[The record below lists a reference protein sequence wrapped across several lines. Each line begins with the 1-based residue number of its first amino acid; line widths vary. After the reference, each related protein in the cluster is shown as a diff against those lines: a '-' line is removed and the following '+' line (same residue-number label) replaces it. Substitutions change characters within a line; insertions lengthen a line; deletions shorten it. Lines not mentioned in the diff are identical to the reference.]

1 MSVHVFFDSLYYFFF
16 STYNFAVSPSGS
28 TPIES
33 VIMMLLAFLTLFYT
47 RAICCRESSL
57 IRSCN
62 RRQIHIVLIRSG
74 GVNYIC
80 RIIVGRS
87 GCFCLNLSDNSVMR
101 GRVHAR
107 RTLKGLVADL
117 RVIESNVGFQL
128 FSGIKQYVIVKVFIL
143 LQQHSLMIQYID
155 ETNFYTSVFPVG
167 GKSSQ
172 S

>member
-33 VIMMLLAFLTLFYT
+33 VIMMLLAFLTLFYI

-80 RIIVGRS
+80 RIIVCSIWRS
-87 GCFCLNLSDNSVMR
+87 LLSCAGSQNCQ
-101 GRVHAR
+101 
-107 RTLKGLVADL
+107 RTYRQNNQFRFHTFLLSYN
-117 RVIESNVGFQL
+117 IQL
-128 FSGIKQYVIVKVFIL
+128 PI
-143 LQQHSLMIQYID
+143 
-155 ETNFYTSVFPVG
+155 G
-167 GKSSQ
+167 GTIR
-172 S
+172 

>member
-80 RIIVGRS
+80 RIIVCSIWRS
-87 GCFCLNLSDNSVMR
+87 LLSCAGSQNCQ
-101 GRVHAR
+101 
-107 RTLKGLVADL
+107 RTYRQNNQFRFHTFLL
-117 RVIESNVGFQL
+117 SYNNQL
-128 FSGIKQYVIVKVFIL
+128 PI
-143 LQQHSLMIQYID
+143 
-155 ETNFYTSVFPVG
+155 G
-167 GKSSQ
+167 GTIR
-172 S
+172 

>member
-33 VIMMLLAFLTLFYT
+33 VIMMLLASLTLFYT

-62 RRQIHIVLIRSG
+62 RRQIHIVLIGSG

-80 RIIVGRS
+80 RIIVCSIWRS
-87 GCFCLNLSDNSVMR
+87 LLSCAGSQNCQRTYRQNNQFLFHTFLLSSIVSRLN
-101 GRVHAR
+101 G
-107 RTLKGLVADL
+107 TLVLCHNYLTQIG
-117 RVIESNVGFQL
+117 
-128 FSGIKQYVIVKVFIL
+128 
-143 LQQHSLMIQYID
+143 H
-155 ETNFYTSVFPVG
+155 
-167 GKSSQ
+167 
-172 S
+172 